1 MQMTRR
7 EAIYEYV
14 EDSNLQSEL
23 INKESVKILAHHIFL
38 QTKSTTCPFQL
49 SNDLF
54 AFQKG
59 RECVMRKSFLRKTGD
74 VRLEAKASV
83 KASHLLCP
91 GLSCLTRPPTDS
103 LASKENKHQA
113 IWKDLIT
120 NRDPS
125 NQKAREM

>member
-7 EAIYEYV
+7 EAIYEHV

-23 INKESVKILAHHIFL
+23 INKESVKIFAYHVFL

-49 SNDLF
+49 CNDLF

-74 VRLEAKASV
+74 G
-83 KASHLLCP
+83 P
-91 GLSCLTRPPTDS
+91 
-103 LASKENKHQA
+103 
-113 IWKDLIT
+113 
-120 NRDPS
+120 
-125 NQKAREM
+125 